1 MIDSDIKARVDLGI
15 DSIVQ
20 KNIEKAKI
28 QKPKIEFDR
37 LKMYFGRPFT
47 VTENLT
53 IYEPTIGAIIDYGEK
68 PFLKCLIDSFL
79 IRLSS
84 DYHYRKWVLIGI
96 RRQIFSFLHH

>member
-28 QKPKIEFDR
+28 KKPKIEFDR

-47 VTENLT
+47 VTDNL
-53 IYEPTIGAIIDYGEK
+53 
-68 PFLKCLIDSFL
+68 
-79 IRLSS
+79 
-84 DYHYRKWVLIGI
+84 
-96 RRQIFSFLHH
+96 